1 MPRGPRFGISTHLY
15 LGQRLGR
22 EHLREV
28 GAAGFEA
35 VELHATR
42 THVDYHR
49 ATVIADVQGWLADA
63 RLSLA
68 SVHAPVAE
76 RYTAGRWGAPL
87 NLASPDSDRREQ
99 ALDDVLQALYIARRL
114 PFTTFVVHAGLVKA
128 QQPEPGANNRDAAR
142 RSIDAI
148 AAAARP
154 LGVRVAVELVPNEL
168 SRAATLVHF
177 VEDVL
182 GAGAAGI
189 CLDLGHA
196 RLEGDVVDA
205 IETVSEH
212 VMLVH
217 AHDNR
222 GRQDEHLVP
231 FDGSIDWPSTLT
243 SLQKVG
249 YDGTIVLELATQ
261 GSTKDT
267 LTRARAARARME
279 RLLDAF

>member
-1 MPRGPRFGISTHLY
+1 MPRGPRFGISTQLY

-22 EHLREV
+22 DHLREV
-28 GAAGFEA
+28 ATAGFDA

-42 THVDYHR
+42 THVDYHSDSG
-49 ATVIADVQGWLADA
+49 VADLRGWLAEA
-63 RLSLA
+63 RLELE

-76 RYTAGRWGAPL
+76 GFSAGRWLAPL
-87 NLASPDSDRREQ
+87 NLASPDSALRER
-99 ALDDVLQALYIARRL
+99 ALHEALQALYVARRI
-114 PFTTFVVHAGLVKA
+114 PFRTLVVHAGLVKA

-142 RSIDAI
+142 RSIEALE
-148 AAAARP
+148 AAARP

-168 SRAATLVHF
+168 SRASSLVHL

-182 GAGAAGI
+182 EAGATGI

-205 IETVSEH
+205 VETVAEH
-212 VMLVH
+212 VVLVH

-222 GRQDEHLVP
+222 GRHDDHLVP

-249 YDGTIVLELATQ
+249 YDGTLVMEVVAQ

-267 LTRARAARARME
+267 LARARAARARME
-279 RLLDAF
+279 RFFDTF